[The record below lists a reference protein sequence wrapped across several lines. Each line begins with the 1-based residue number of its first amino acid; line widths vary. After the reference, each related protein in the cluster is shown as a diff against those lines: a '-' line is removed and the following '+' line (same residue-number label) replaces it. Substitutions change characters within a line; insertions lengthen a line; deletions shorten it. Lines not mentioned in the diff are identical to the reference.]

1 MKSYIKTR
9 TVQSV
14 VRDIKKG
21 KIIVDTGIQRKQD
34 QWDQKRKSLLILSAI
49 QGIII
54 PGLFAKET
62 VNEKNEVI
70 WEILDGKQRVTIFT
84 AFLSD
89 EFKLDKSYADEYAN
103 KKFSELDEDTQ
114 NTIKNTEIVINIYQ
128 DISEQETEDI
138 FCRLN
143 NGQQLS
149 NDNLYRAHMGADLRK
164 FVDEARNK
172 PFMEKVNFTKGQLR
186 KSEDQGVVL
195 AALALISDEAVNDLS
210 KKSIIQFIDDFK
222 QNFDSELC
230 DKILEAL
237 DLLDEMIPD
246 KRKNLKKVSLPMI
259 IANAALCLE
268 DDTKQKSYGD
278 NLNTFLDD
286 YENREEYLEFCKTS
300 TASSQNVTKRNLYF
314 YNMIEQ

>member
-34 QWDQKRKSLLILSAI
+34 QWDKKRKSLLILSAI

-62 VNEKNEVI
+62 VNEKHEVI

-149 NDNLYRAHMGADLRK
+149 NDNLYRAHMGSDLRK

>member
-172 PFMEKVNFTKGQLR
+172 PFMEKVNFTKVQLS

-246 KRKNLKKVSLPMI
+246 KHKNLKKVSLPMI

>member
-195 AALALISDEAVNDLS
+195 ASLALISDEAVNDLS

-246 KRKNLKKVSLPMI
+246 KHKNLKKVSLPMI

>member
-103 KKFSELDEDTQ
+103 KKFSELD
-114 NTIKNTEIVINIYQ
+114 
-128 DISEQETEDI
+128 
-138 FCRLN
+138 
-143 NGQQLS
+143 
-149 NDNLYRAHMGADLRK
+149 
-164 FVDEARNK
+164 
-172 PFMEKVNFTKGQLR
+172 
-186 KSEDQGVVL
+186 
-195 AALALISDEAVNDLS
+195 
-210 KKSIIQFIDDFK
+210 
-222 QNFDSELC
+222 
-230 DKILEAL
+230 
-237 DLLDEMIPD
+237 
-246 KRKNLKKVSLPMI
+246 
-259 IANAALCLE
+259 
-268 DDTKQKSYGD
+268 
-278 NLNTFLDD
+278 
-286 YENREEYLEFCKTS
+286 
-300 TASSQNVTKRNLYF
+300 
-314 YNMIEQ
+314 

>member
-34 QWDQKRKSLLILSAI
+34 QWDKKRKSLLILSAI

-149 NDNLYRAHMGADLRK
+149 NDNLYRAHMGSDLRK

-246 KRKNLKKVSLPMI
+246 KHKNLKKVSLPMI